1 MLRILKRHLW
11 TERMRFLRI
20 LPNMALRR
28 FWWCKKC
35 IENCEIYLDV
45 ENTKEAFED
54 GMNEVFEDTTTHGI
68 VKIWVG

>member
-1 MLRILKRHLW
+1 
-11 TERMRFLRI
+11 
-20 LPNMALRR
+20 MALRR

-54 GMNEVFEDTTTHGI
+54 GMKEVFEDTTTHGI